1 MKAFFAKIWAWVLA
15 HKVVAICIAAGTALV
30 IATAVAVPVG
40 VSSAKKKK
48 AQQETQQPDNTP
60 SSGDQGGQ
68 QGGEQS
74 GGDQGGQQGGGE
86 QVLPDAPTDSISLV
100 LPNFKFDEALPEP
113 SINGLTAENI
123 ETTFTYLN
131 GETSAEIGSYVVGA
145 TGTII
150 PGNYKLRASVSSST
164 YKPFSLTTEFT
175 VALAE
180 FDEKY
185 AISTDSLNLGVTQSN
200 YDINAVNLNELLAI
214 NVVATSAAL
223 EGTSFAWKQDYSSF
237 ISGTP
242 FDAVVVASKTHYV
255 AKEYTVHVSSTKAA
269 IAVPKL
275 HKPGNAADNF
285 ALDYTY
291 TGAAQTVEYVD
302 FDSANVEVVAAS
314 VLEATNAAT
323 YNVEF
328 KLKNP
333 NRCTWSDSTTANK
346 SFDWTINPA
355 SMATLD
361 MNMPDYDY
369 DAIMPTPV
377 SLNVPAGTTITY
389 QYAPSAHEDQ
399 KEEYTPGVVNNIIP
413 GTYVMF
419 ATYTNTN
426 YETAVKSYGFV
437 VITAQFDAA
446 YALSTTTI
454 DIGEMDPFFNEA
466 AIDLGALLSIKVVA
480 TDSVYVGVSFTFE
493 STPHF
498 EDDNPSQVNVVASK
512 FGFEN
517 KTYEITVLHTR
528 KRIAKPT
535 LALMNDNPYTETS
548 FYYDGTQ
555 KQVKLAGFDSEV
567 MRIIDTPVYTGY
579 DAAEMCIKV
588 GLKDV
593 FHSCWEDGTNDTLFL
608 IWKINA
614 QNVCGASEGY
624 QLVYGTNQTGSSTT
638 PTLNAIDYTGPMALE
653 FQLQSQV
660 THLYEKFEYGK
671 FTVITGEEYAEI
683 NSDDELVLKG
693 LGNFDIKV
701 TSSNNNYVVGNK
713 LGQTYSFTVNSSS
726 RTLKFTSG
734 LATACTASF
743 FGADTTNLVAGNY
756 GESFGGYGD
765 DYVVKSDGAGAFRT
779 DRRFKTIDKV
789 IIHVDP
795 DSITS
800 THSLSIKASYAC
812 EYIGAEGDIQI
823 NHNFEAPYDDTLG
836 MVYDFTGKTFNNA
849 KDYYVMFWITSGMKI
864 TSIEIQY
871 TVS

>member
-1 MKAFFAKIWAWVLA
+1 
-15 HKVVAICIAAGTALV
+15 
-30 IATAVAVPVG
+30 
-40 VSSAKKKK
+40 
-48 AQQETQQPDNTP
+48 
-60 SSGDQGGQ
+60 
-68 QGGEQS
+68 
-74 GGDQGGQQGGGE
+74 
-86 QVLPDAPTDSISLV
+86 
-100 LPNFKFDEALPEP
+100 
-113 SINGLTAENI
+113 
-123 ETTFTYLN
+123 
-131 GETSAEIGSYVVGA
+131 
-145 TGTII
+145 
-150 PGNYKLRASVSSST
+150 
-164 YKPFSLTTEFT
+164 
-175 VALAE
+175 
-180 FDEKY
+180 
-185 AISTDSLNLGVTQSN
+185 
-200 YDINAVNLNELLAI
+200 
-214 NVVATSAAL
+214 
-223 EGTSFAWKQDYSSF
+223 
-237 ISGTP
+237 
-242 FDAVVVASKTHYV
+242 
-255 AKEYTVHVSSTKAA
+255 
-269 IAVPKL
+269 
-275 HKPGNAADNF
+275 
-285 ALDYTY
+285 
-291 TGAAQTVEYVD
+291 
-302 FDSANVEVVAAS
+302 
-314 VLEATNAAT
+314 
-323 YNVEF
+323 
-328 KLKNP
+328 
-333 NRCTWSDSTTANK
+333 
-346 SFDWTINPA
+346 
-355 SMATLD
+355 
-361 MNMPDYDY
+361 
-369 DAIMPTPV
+369 
-377 SLNVPAGTTITY
+377 
-389 QYAPSAHEDQ
+389 
-399 KEEYTPGVVNNIIP
+399 
-413 GTYVMF
+413 MF

-466 AIDLGALLSIKVVA
+466 AIDLGALLSMKVVA

-713 LGQTYSFTVNSSS
+713 SGQTYSFTVNSSS

-789 IIHVDP
+789 IIHADP
-795 DSITS
+795 DSVTS
-800 THSLSIKASYAC
+800 THALTIKASYEC
-812 EYIGAEGDIQI
+812 KYTEETGDISI
-823 NHNFEAPYDDTLG
+823 NHNFVAPYDDTLG
-836 MVYDFTGKTFNNA
+836 MVYDFTGKAFNDA
-849 KDYYVMFWITSGMKI
+849 KDYYVMFWITSGLKI